1 MGSRRGETA
10 VDGPLTVVQICA
22 PGAIGGLERVVQ
34 GLSIGLVQA
43 GHTVHVIGVHDPSA
57 PVGPFFD
64 AMSAAGVKTV
74 PIAMG
79 GREYAAERRA
89 VADALRASRATVFH
103 AHGYRSDLLHRG
115 PARRLGMGTVTTLHG
130 TSQLRGLA
138 GMYEWV
144 HERSLRW
151 ADAVI
156 AVSGPIERHL
166 AVRVP
171 RERLHRLPNAW
182 VSVSATLPRAE
193 ARAALGLDPALDV
206 IGWVGR
212 LVEVKGPDLFLE
224 ALAGVP
230 KGSWVACVIG
240 DGPDRE
246 ALEERARALGIGER
260 VRFLGAIPDAG
271 RYVSAFDVCCLSSR
285 SEGTPIALL
294 EAMAG
299 GAAVV
304 AFSVGGIPDVLR
316 DGMEGWLVRPT
327 DTTSLA
333 ASLHRALTEAPERA
347 RRAAAARTRLAQ
359 DFAMAPWIL
368 AHERIYRSAIARRP

>member
-1 MGSRRGETA
+1 LGSSRSGIAIE
-10 VDGPLTVVQICA
+10 GPLTIVQICA

-34 GLSIGLVQA
+34 GLSIGLVRA
-43 GHTVHVIGVHDPSA
+43 GHTVHAIGVHDPSTA
-57 PVGPFFD
+57 VGPFFD
-64 AMSAAGVKTV
+64 AMSSAGVKTV
-74 PIAMG
+74 PIAVG
-79 GREYAAERRA
+79 GRAYAAERRA
-89 VADALRASRATVFH
+89 VADALRASHAAVFH

-130 TSQLRGLA
+130 TSQLRGVA

-166 AVRVP
+166 ASRVP
-171 RERLHRLPNAW
+171 RERLHRVPNAW
-182 VSVSATLPRAE
+182 VSVSATLPRPE
-193 ARAALGLDPALDV
+193 ARAALGLDPAV
-206 IGWVGR
+206 ETIGWVGR

-224 ALAGVP
+224 ALAALPAGR
-230 KGSWVACVIG
+230 WVASVIG
-240 DGPDRE
+240 DGPERG
-246 ALEERARALGIGER
+246 ALEQRARALGIGER
-260 VRFLGAIPDAG
+260 VRFFGALPDAG

-316 DGMEGWLVRPT
+316 DGTEGWLVPPT
-327 DTTSLA
+327 DTTRLA
-333 ASLHRALTEAPERA
+333 SSLHAALSDAPERA
-347 RRAAAARTRLAQ
+347 RRANAARARLDA
-359 DFAMAPWIL
+359 DYAMGPWIE
-368 AHERIYRSAIARRP
+368 AHERLYRGAIARRA